1 MPTPRSL
8 NTVEFGWNGTDGYV
22 KNDGKYQL
30 LYTKP
35 NLSFPYGVAT
45 YSSDPTVADIVLDQY
60 GDLMEVT
67 PEMEAEMSQYAVTNA
82 VNEPWNTPQSRNY
95 VVNVEP
101 VDNLPN
107 DENNRRLQL
116 TLADGTTQLTDVVLE
131 GAMPA
136 LIQLKDND
144 PITTFEIITTPFA

>member
-67 PEMEAEMSQYAVTNA
+67 PEMEAEMSQYAITCA
-82 VNEPWNTPQSRNY
+82 CWLIME
-95 VVNVEP
+95 
-101 VDNLPN
+101 
-107 DENNRRLQL
+107 LQN
-116 TLADGTTQLTDVVLE
+116 GTTLKQSLRTSLMITQSTLIAGLRFRQHLSLKVVHRQ
-131 GAMPA
+131 A
-136 LIQLKDND
+136 
-144 PITTFEIITTPFA
+144 

>member
-1 MPTPRSL
+1 
-8 NTVEFGWNGTDGYV
+8 
-22 KNDGKYQL
+22 
-30 LYTKP
+30 
-35 NLSFPYGVAT
+35 
-45 YSSDPTVADIVLDQY
+45 
-60 GDLMEVT
+60 MEVT